1 MVVAPE
7 GAPGLHDVPIELA
20 TVTFPVN
27 MVENPGEV
35 GRTSVT
41 LEPVVKPEPTG
52 EVNVKTRVLPVEPA
66 TAEVGLTVMVPAPSA
81 AGAAL

>member
-27 MVENPGEV
+27 LENPGEV

-52 EVNVKTRVLPVEPA
+52 EVT
-66 TAEVGLTVMVPAPSA
+66 
-81 AGAAL
+81 